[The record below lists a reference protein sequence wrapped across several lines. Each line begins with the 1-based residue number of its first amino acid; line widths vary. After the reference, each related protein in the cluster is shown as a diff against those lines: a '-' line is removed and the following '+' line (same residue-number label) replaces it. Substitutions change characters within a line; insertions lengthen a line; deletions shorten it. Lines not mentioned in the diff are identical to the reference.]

1 MAKGARV
8 EPDGDVVVTIALT
21 TAGCPLR
28 AQIQR
33 DVRARVGSL
42 PGVTHVTLD
51 WTEMTQEEKSS
62 AMAKARWNV
71 AQRPEDTA
79 LGRHHEGRAGG
90 VRQGRRRQVVGHRQ
104 PGRRAGGHRPHGRA
118 CSTPTSG
125 ASPCRGCSAS
135 PGRLAGEERDG
146 KKLMIPHE
154 RPVGDGLLRI
164 ISMGFLVEDEEQA
177 LDVARPDAQPRRHA
191 LPAGRRVG
199 RRPRLPL
206 RRHAARHRRR
216 ADGRGQA
223 AAPRRGARGHHAGA
237 RLRRRWP
244 AGRCRWPARASCA
257 WPA

>member
-79 LGRHHEGRAGG
+79 LGAHHQGRARRL
-90 VRQGRRRQVVGHRQ
+90 RQGRRRQVVGHRE
-104 PGRRAGGHRPHGRA
+104 PGRRPRRHRPHRRRARRRHLGLLRARA
-118 CSTPTSG
+118 CS
-125 ASPCRGCSAS
+125 ACR
-135 PGRLAGEERDG
+135 GRLAGEERDG
-146 KKLMIPHE
+146 KKLMVPHE
-154 RPVGDGLLRI
+154 RTVGDGAAAHRLDGLPRR
-164 ISMGFLVEDEEQA
+164 GRGA
-177 LDVARPDAQPRRHA
+177 GADVARPDAQPRRHA
-191 LPAGRRVG
+191 LPPGRRLG
-199 RRPRLPL
+199 RRPRLPVH
-206 RRHAARHRRR
+206 RHAARHRRR

-223 AAPRRGARGHHAGA
+223 AAARRGASWSPRRPAPP
-237 RLRRRWP
+237 RRWP
-244 AGRCRWPARASCA
+244 AGPCRWPARATCG